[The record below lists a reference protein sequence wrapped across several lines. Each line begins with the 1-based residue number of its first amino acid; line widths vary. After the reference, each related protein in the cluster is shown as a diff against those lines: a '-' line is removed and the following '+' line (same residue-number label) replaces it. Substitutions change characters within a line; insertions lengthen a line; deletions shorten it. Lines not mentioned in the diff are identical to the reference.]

1 MRAVEHPDPA
11 MIRERLEMLMHDK
24 TKVTDD
30 LVEVRRRI
38 YSQPGFAAVMREIL
52 CLQDMEIRR
61 RNMVTPEQYA
71 SIKAPTLVLWTS
83 HDPTATAV
91 EGKQIADMIPGSQ
104 FAVMNECGHWPQY
117 EDADTFNRIH
127 LAFLLGRDAGIGGE

>member
-1 MRAVEHPDPA
+1 
-11 MIRERLEMLMHDK
+11 MI
-24 TKVTDD
+24 
-30 LVEVRRRI
+30 
-38 YSQPGFAAVMREIL
+38 
-52 CLQDMEIRR
+52 
-61 RNMVTPEQYA
+61 TPHQYA
-71 SIKAPTLVLWTS
+71 SIRAPTLVLWTS

-127 LAFLLGRDAGIGGE
+127 LAFLLGRDAGTGGE